1 MNPFYI
7 AAVACW
13 LWPLAVFCHSHVERH
28 PEDFL
33 QCPYVG
39 T

>member
-13 LWPLAVFCHSHVERH
+13 LWPLSVCHSHVVRWNLYGARTAT
-28 PEDFL
+28 F
-33 QCPYVG
+33 
-39 T
+39 